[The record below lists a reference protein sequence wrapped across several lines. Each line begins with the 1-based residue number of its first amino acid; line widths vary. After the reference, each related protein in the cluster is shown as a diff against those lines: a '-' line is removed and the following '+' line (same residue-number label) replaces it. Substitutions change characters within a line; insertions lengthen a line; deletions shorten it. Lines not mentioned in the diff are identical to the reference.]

1 MNFTHS
7 FKDFDRFFVGFDKVA
22 DKMANIAQQSVALAQ
37 NYPPFNVRKVD
48 ENKYT
53 IELAIAGFGKQDLD
67 IELANGTLIVSG
79 KVESEEKEEGNMFPA
94 FIYKGISSKPFKR
107 TFTLADNVEIK
118 SADLAN
124 GILKIWLEALAPQID
139 SKKIDIKESKNV

>member
-37 NYPPFNVRKVD
+37 NYPPFNVKKVD

-79 KVESEEKEEGNMFPA
+79 KVESEEKDEGTMFPS

-124 GILKIWLEALAPQID
+124 GILRIWLEALAPQID
-139 SKKIDIKESKNV
+139 HKKIDIKERSNV